1 MVQSKRQKNWMRKSD
16 KYVNAY
22 KKEMENMFE
31 AKRIWKAKASG
42 IKNPYFN
49 FINNLPDGLT
59 KLANKSDK

>member
-1 MVQSKRQKNWMRKSD
+1 
-16 KYVNAY
+16 
-22 KKEMENMFE
+22 MENMFE